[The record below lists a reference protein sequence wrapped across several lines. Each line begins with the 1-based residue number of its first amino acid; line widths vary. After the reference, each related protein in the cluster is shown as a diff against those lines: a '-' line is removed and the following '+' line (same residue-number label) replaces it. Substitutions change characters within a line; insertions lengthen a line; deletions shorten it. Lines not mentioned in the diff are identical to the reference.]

1 MSYSKITLEEIRQ
14 KFGYQ
19 DIVKPIFPD
28 NTKEIA
34 PTEWLKESLRLASKL
49 RITSEKARS
58 EAIVY
63 PILTSL
69 KDINQDSFT
78 FFSGENLNVDKARGL
93 NGECDFIISKN
104 AMASGVDTPIFC
116 MVEAERNDME
126 LGKPQCMA
134 QMIGAKEYN
143 LKYNKDIECIYGCVT
158 TGTEWLFLK
167 LTGNEIWV
175 ADQNRLYLNQ
185 LPKILGTFQYIIDE
199 AK

>member
-19 DIVKPIFPD
+19 DIVTEIFPD
-28 NTKEIA
+28 DIKEIA

-78 FFSGENLNVDKARGL
+78 FFSGENLNVDKSLGL

-104 AMASGVDTPIFC
+104 SSASAIDTPIFC
-116 MVEAERNDME
+116 MVEAEKNDFD

-134 QMIGAKEYN
+134 QMIGARMYN
-143 LKYNKDIECIYGCVT
+143 QKYGKNIETIYGCVT
-158 TGTEWLFLK
+158 IGTEWLFLK
-167 LTGNEIWV
+167 LEGNEIWI
-175 ADQNRLYLNQ
+175 DENNLLYLNQ
-185 LPKILGTFQYIIDE
+185 LPKILGTFQYIIDLYE
-199 AK
+199 